1 MRDGVRCCSTCTGR
15 AHWDPSLGTTMRHT
29 GTLRSPSRFCNVRV
43 PGAIVLLGPGRGFEI
58 YSRSRA
64 RLGPIACG
72 PLHAD
77 HCMRT
82 VACGPLHADHCMRTI
97 ACGPLHA
104 AHRAALV
111 AQACLGLTLGTA
123 LGPGRIHHCMR
134 TGPSAPLSDY
144 ERHDER
150 HDERCDL
157 GRAAPFLTPFMSAL
171 ETP

>member
-1 MRDGVRCCSTCTGR
+1 
-15 AHWDPSLGTTMRHT
+15 
-29 GTLRSPSRFCNVRV
+29 
-43 PGAIVLLGPGRGFEI
+43 
-58 YSRSRA
+58 
-64 RLGPIACG
+64 
-72 PLHAD
+72 
-77 HCMRT
+77 
-82 VACGPLHADHCMRTI
+82 MRTI